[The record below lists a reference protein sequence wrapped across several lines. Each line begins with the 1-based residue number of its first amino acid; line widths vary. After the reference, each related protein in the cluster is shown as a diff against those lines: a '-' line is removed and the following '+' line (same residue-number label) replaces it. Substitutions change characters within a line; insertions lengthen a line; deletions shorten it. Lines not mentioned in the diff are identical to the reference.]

1 MLYQKRT
8 MIDRN
13 SPIPIYYQLT
23 CYFKELIEVG
33 DLRPGDRLPTEMELC
48 ELHHVSRAPVRRALT
63 DLAREGYIYRR
74 AGQGTFV
81 AHINAEM
88 EEQTSLRLV
97 AHHDIRWLAT
107 LEQAVYLWNQLHPD
121 QRVRIEST
129 ISSRNDFHRVLRRMV
144 AQGKAPDIAP
154 MDYVWIFDYASG
166 GYLTSP
172 DSLDARWTRRL
183 CEGLE
188 PLVYQGNEMDGR
200 LYGLPVQTDV
210 TGLWYRRD
218 WFEQEGLAPPRTW
231 AEWLTLLDYFAR
243 PEVKRRFGHQYVTAF
258 PVSELGGEAT
268 INLLVPFV
276 WGAEASGADLGAG
289 ALRTLLPGLQEAL
302 RFLREITLQR
312 RQHLPPNMADTP
324 WWDFPPLLSQGVVP
338 MILGGTYE
346 WPRIQ
351 EDSDWDDEREV
362 SAHLGFAP
370 APRPTLETPMTCS
383 LGGTSWAIMEQSP
396 NHELSLEILKLAVS
410 VDFSAEFCTDNLQ
423 ISPYHEVN
431 ARLISSQHPWLALI
445 VPLLRHARLRPQVVN
460 YMQLSRVLQD
470 MIYRSL
476 WQGAPLAETLE
487 HTARLLR
494 VLVGELD

>member
-1 MLYQKRT
+1 

-13 SPIPIYYQLT
+13 SPIPIYYQLA

-81 AHINAEM
+81 ANVRAAQD
-88 EEQTSLRLV
+88 EQVGLRLV
-97 AHHDIRWLAT
+97 THHDIRWMTT

-144 AQGKAPDIAP
+144 AQGKAPDVAP
-154 MDYVWIFDYASG
+154 MDYVWIYDYASG

-172 DSLDARWTRRL
+172 ESLDARWAHRL

-188 PLVYQGNEMDGR
+188 PLVYQGNAVDGR

-218 WFEQEGLAPPRTW
+218 WFEREGLTPPRTW
-231 AEWLTLLDYFAR
+231 DEWLALLDYFAR
-243 PEVKRRFGHQYVTAF
+243 PDVQERLGYQYVTAF
-258 PVSELGGEAT
+258 PISELGGEAT
-268 INLLVPFV
+268 INLLMPFV
-276 WGAEASGADLGAG
+276 WGAEASGMDAGEG
-289 ALRTLLPGLQEAL
+289 ALCTLLPGLREAL

-312 RQHLPPNMADTP
+312 RHYLPPNMAETP

-351 EDSDWDDEREV
+351 EDSDWEDEQE
-362 SAHLGFAP
+362 AAEHLGFVP
-370 APRPTLETPMTCS
+370 APRPSLDVPPFCS

-396 NHELSLEILKLAVS
+396 NHELSFEILKLAVNA
-410 VDFSAEFCTDNLQ
+410 DLSAEFCAENLQ
-423 ISPYHEVN
+423 ISPYVEVN
-431 ARLISSQHPWLALI
+431 RRMVSSQHPWLALI
-445 VPLLRHARLRPQVVN
+445 VPLLGYARLRPQVVN
-460 YMQLSRVLQD
+460 YMQLSQVLQD
-470 MIYRSL
+470 MIYRAL
-476 WQGAPLAETLE
+476 WQGAPLVDTLQ

-494 VLVGELD
+494 VLVGEPKTG